1 MDVDP
6 DPLRQFGAW
15 FEEARAA
22 VPAPEAAVLATATAG
37 GRPSARMVL
46 VRRADADGFVLYT
59 NLESRK
65 AAELEENAAA
75 ALLFHWA
82 ELGRQVRIEG
92 RAERIAAGEAAA
104 YFATRPLG
112 SRLGA
117 WASPQSRPLPDRAE
131 LERRLREARERWGDD
146 PPLPPH
152 WGGYRIVPEAWEFW
166 RHGADRLHHRVHYAR
181 AGDGWRRELLAP

>member
-1 MDVDP
+1 VDVDP

-22 VPAPEAAVLATATAG
+22 VPAPEVAVLATATAD

-46 VRRADADGFVLYT
+46 VKRADDDGFVLYT

-82 ELGRQVRIEG
+82 ELGRQVRVEG

-131 LERRLREARERWGDD
+131 LERRLRDARERWGDD

-166 RHGADRLHHRVHYAR
+166 RHGADRLHHRVHYVR

>member
-1 MDVDP
+1 VDVDP

-117 WASPQSRPLPDRAE
+117 WASPQSRPLPHRRSAFGRA
-131 LERRLREARERWGDD
+131 RSS
-146 PPLPPH
+146 P
-152 WGGYRIVPEAWEFW
+152 
-166 RHGADRLHHRVHYAR
+166 
-181 AGDGWRRELLAP
+181 

>member
-1 MDVDP
+1 
-6 DPLRQFGAW
+6 
-15 FEEARAA
+15 
-22 VPAPEAAVLATATAG
+22 
-37 GRPSARMVL
+37 
-46 VRRADADGFVLYT
+46 
-59 NLESRK
+59 
-65 AAELEENAAA
+65 
-75 ALLFHWA
+75 
-82 ELGRQVRIEG
+82 VRIEG

-131 LERRLREARERWGDD
+131 LERRLRDARERWGDD